1 MCFSRP
7 RSVRFPTLDQNLAQA
22 LKGYGTGRTIWRG
35 LQALEQPAHL
45 GPESPTPCRGR
56 VSEGG
61 APPCHAAPWAELSAS
76 LRWRPATIR
85 SGVSGLSRSSSP
97 QVIQCGLLPRC
108 GKVFPARLVIDQ
120 VDDDV
125 PRDRTPLLIRGLI
138 PAIRFPVSSRDH
150 ENGFVSAM
158 ESFHGLC
165 TTKQLHGFAIP
176 AIRSWL
182 PWCKAQRGQAEYDR
196 LAALCINAGHSN
208 RQQGFVCRG
217 RAKVRCRR
225 ALRVQSSVH

>member
-1 MCFSRP
+1 MEIFSIRWQVRHSKVRSSKP
-7 RSVRFPTLDQNLAQA
+7 RSPGEIRANPILCLQVRHTGRSTLDDIRIRPTP
-22 LKGYGTGRTIWRG
+22 LKPYVFQQTPVCPVPDSRSKFGASAEGLRNGRTIWRG

-108 GKVFPARLVIDQ
+108 GKVLPARLVVNQ

-125 PRDRTPLLIRGLI
+125 PHDRTPLLIRGCDTSHS
-138 PAIRFPVSSRDH
+138 FPGV
-150 ENGFVSAM
+150 
-158 ESFHGLC
+158 
-165 TTKQLHGFAIP
+165 FARP
-176 AIRSWL
+176 
-182 PWCKAQRGQAEYDR
+182 
-196 LAALCINAGHSN
+196 
-208 RQQGFVCRG
+208 
-217 RAKVRCRR
+217 
-225 ALRVQSSVH
+225 

>member
-85 SGVSGLSRSSSP
+85 SGVCGLSRSSSP

-108 GKVFPARLVIDQ
+108 GKVFPARLVINQ

-125 PRDRTPLLIRGLI
+125 PHDRTPLLIRGCDTSHS
-138 PAIRFPVSSRDH
+138 FPGVFAGPRKWLRQRDGMVSRSLHDDTASRVRDPR
-150 ENGFVSAM
+150 NSVVVAM
-158 ESFHGLC
+158 
-165 TTKQLHGFAIP
+165 
-176 AIRSWL
+176 
-182 PWCKAQRGQAEYDR
+182 
-196 LAALCINAGHSN
+196 
-208 RQQGFVCRG
+208 
-217 RAKVRCRR
+217 
-225 ALRVQSSVH
+225 VQSTTRPSGI